1 MSEIE
6 LNGLVFKKVPRK
18 KSMPLTFEVVSL
30 NYGMILGHLM
40 LEEGPGWI
48 LSMDSFQPPHFIDI
62 GDMQTI
68 IEFVKTKASA

>member
-6 LNGLVFKKVPRK
+6 LNGLVFKKVPRRK
-18 KSMPLTFEVVSL
+18 GMPKTFEIVSL
-30 NYGMILGHLM
+30 NYGMVLGQLM

-62 GDMQTI
+62 GDMETI
-68 IEFVKTKASA
+68 VEFVKTKTSA